1 MFNNCREI
9 AVSNFHIFHALISTR
24 FRCDLCIWAY
34 AEHAFCVNASLSTNE
49 DRNQTGCITCNTCLL
64 NHLPVEP
71 TKSVLMRPSMHC
83 ISNAFRIFVRFYY
96 SCWFIIC
103 EWWERIMLL
112 FSVSTR
118 IYFDVPI
125 NRTRATVEWWIDW
138 NMIVQCRVS
147 MTRKALTWKKNE
159 ILEWHTRFVVK
170 WEPIKN
176 NNNNE

>member
-1 MFNNCREI
+1 MRWFRLDF
-9 AVSNFHIFHALISTR
+9 AVICAYEH
-24 FRCDLCIWAY
+24 WAY

-83 ISNAFRIFVRFYY
+83 ISNAFRIFVRLLFLLIYHLRMMRAYHVALLGFYTYIFRRSHQSY
-96 SCWFIIC
+96 SCNC
-103 EWWERIMLL
+103 GMM
-112 FSVSTR
+112 
-118 IYFDVPI
+118 
-125 NRTRATVEWWIDW
+125 NRLKYDA
-138 NMIVQCRVS
+138 VQFRVS
-147 MTRKALTWKKNE
+147 MTRKAQEKKNE

>member
-83 ISNAFRIFVRFYY
+83 ISNAFRIFVRLLFLLIYHLRMMRAYRVALLGFYTYIFWRSHQSY
-96 SCWFIIC
+96 SCNCGMMNRLKYDSAMSSINDKK
-103 EWWERIMLL
+103 
-112 FSVSTR
+112 STHMKKKWDSR
-118 IYFDVPI
+118 MTHTLRSKM
-125 NRTRATVEWWIDW
+125 RTD
-138 NMIVQCRVS
+138 
-147 MTRKALTWKKNE
+147 KK
-159 ILEWHTRFVVK
+159 
-170 WEPIKN
+170 
-176 NNNNE
+176 

>member
-24 FRCDLCIWAY
+24 FRCDLCIWALSIWAY

-103 EWWERIMLL
+103 EWWERIVLL

-138 NMIVQCRVS
+138 NMMQCNFEYQWQEKHKKKKWDSR
-147 MTRKALTWKKNE
+147 MTHTLRSKMRTDKK
-159 ILEWHTRFVVK
+159 
-170 WEPIKN
+170 
-176 NNNNE
+176 